1 MGDGDPPRSV
11 GVGKLFVWLAGKS
24 RVERWKGP
32 LAWGRRGGV
41 RGTRREWE
49 RTLTRVSDA
58 CVAAHPPCPEGTR
71 TRPSWTPPW
80 RTSSRVVDCGNSA
93 SPVQLLAS
101 EHSRRARFQNWHP
114 AELSQCEARSSD
126 GTMSEAGDAF
136 GEVEDGFASDLAGS
150 DDNLESVHDE
160 EEEEDGED
168 LMDNV
173 LECVPSHPTKNL
185 ISAPPIARCEKP
197 KPKPD
202 PIPKP
207 RIHPRT
213 PHPSLTTTPPT
224 HPR

>member
-1 MGDGDPPRSV
+1 MGTHPNAR
-11 GVGKLFVWLAGKS
+11 FR
-24 RVERWKGP
+24 RVR
-32 LAWGRRGGV
+32 
-41 RGTRREWE
+41 
-49 RTLTRVSDA
+49 
-58 CVAAHPPCPEGTR
+58 C
-71 TRPSWTPPW
+71 RPSSLPRRDTNTTLLDASMAHLEPRRRLWEF
-80 RTSSRVVDCGNSA
+80 RFASSVVG
-93 SPVQLLAS
+93 LG
-101 EHSRRARFQNWHP
+101 SRDESRFQNWHP

-197 KPKPD
+197 KPKPN

>member
-11 GVGKLFVWLAGKS
+11 GGGETFRLAAGKK

-58 CVAAHPPCPEGTR
+58 CVAVHPPCPEGTR

-80 RTSSRVVDCGNSA
+80 RTSSRGVDCGNSVC
-93 SPVQLLAS
+93 SSVVGLGTRDSISKLAPG
-101 EHSRRARFQNWHP
+101 RT
-114 AELSQCEARSSD
+114 LSVRGALFD

-173 LECVPSHPTKNL
+173 LECVPSIDKESHLCAPDRPMRKTKTQT
-185 ISAPPIARCEKP
+185 R
-197 KPKPD
+197 
-202 PIPKP
+202 
-207 RIHPRT
+207 
-213 PHPSLTTTPPT
+213 PHP
-224 HPR
+224 

>member
-1 MGDGDPPRSV
+1 MGTHPNAR
-11 GVGKLFVWLAGKS
+11 FR
-24 RVERWKGP
+24 RVR
-32 LAWGRRGGV
+32 
-41 RGTRREWE
+41 
-49 RTLTRVSDA
+49 
-58 CVAAHPPCPEGTR
+58 C
-71 TRPSWTPPW
+71 RPSSLPRRDTNTTLLDASMAHLEPRRRLWEFRFASSVVGLGTVE
-80 RTSSRVVDCGNSA
+80 TSSISK
-93 SPVQLLAS
+93 LAPG
-101 EHSRRARFQNWHP
+101 RT
-114 AELSQCEARSSD
+114 SQCEARSSD

>member
-1 MGDGDPPRSV
+1 MERPV
-11 GVGKLFVWLAGKS
+11 GVG
-24 RVERWKGP
+24 ET
-32 LAWGRRGGV
+32 RRGSGDTAGMGTHPNARFRRV
-41 RGTRREWE
+41 R
-49 RTLTRVSDA
+49 
-58 CVAAHPPCPEGTR
+58 C
-71 TRPSWTPPW
+71 RPSSLPRRDTN
-80 RTSSRVVDCGNSA
+80 TTLLDA
-93 SPVQLLAS
+93 SMAHLEPRRRLWEFRFALFAS
-101 EHSRRARFQNWHP
+101 EQSRRARFQNWHP
-114 AELSQCEARSSD
+114 AELSVRGALFD